1 MNTNS
6 LQTYL
11 VGGAVR
17 DGLLNL
23 PIKEKDWVV
32 TGSSPED
39 MTRLRFKPVGKD
51 FPVFL
56 HPQTGEEYA
65 LARTERKSGH
75 GYQGFTFF
83 TGPEVSLED
92 DLQRRDLTIN
102 AIAKAGNG
110 ELVDPYQGRKDLEN
124 RILRHVSPSFI
135 EDPLRVLRVCR
146 FAARFHHLGF
156 RLANETLSLMR
167 QISVSGELH
176 YLTPERVWQECQ
188 KALGT
193 ENPDVFFTRLRDCG
207 ALKEVFPEIDALFG
221 VPQPEK
227 YHPEIDT
234 GLHTLKA
241 LQIAATMTDNLHCR
255 FAVLVHDLGKAKTPS
270 EYWPKHHGHEALG
283 APVVEQLTKR
293 LGASKAYARLGT
305 LVCKW
310 HLQSH
315 RAMELKAETLIK
327 LFNALDVWRRP
338 QTLEDFLIC
347 CEADARG
354 RTGLEEKAYPQAN
367 HLRQAY
373 HLAAGVSADT
383 FSSEGLSGKALGNAI
398 EKRRLALLAD
408 FQAGQK
414 KRAMNEWSD

>member
-1 MNTNS
+1 MNTNH

-17 DGLLNL
+17 DHLLNL
-23 PIKEKDWVV
+23 EVREKDWVV
-32 TGSSPED
+32 TGSSPKEMID
-39 MTRLRFKPVGKD
+39 LGFKPVGKD

-83 TGPEVSLED
+83 TGPEVRLED
-92 DLQRRDLTIN
+92 DLKRRDLTIN
-102 AIAKAGNG
+102 AIAQTESG
-110 ELVDPYQGRKDLEN
+110 ELIDPYDGRKDIEN
-124 RILRHVSPSFI
+124 RVLRHVSQSFV

-167 QISVSGELH
+167 QISISGELQ

-193 ENPDVFFTRLRDCG
+193 KNPEVFFSLLRECG
-207 ALKEVFPEIDALFG
+207 ALKAAFPEVDVLFG

-234 GLHTLKA
+234 GLHTLKT
-241 LQIAATMTDNLHCR
+241 LEVAASLTTDLHCR
-255 FAVLVHDLGKAKTPS
+255 FAALVHDLGKGKTPS
-270 EYWPKHHGHEALG
+270 KYWPKHHGHEGLG
-283 APVVEQLTKR
+283 VAVVEQLAKR
-293 LGASKAYARLGT
+293 LGISKAYSRLGV
-305 LVCKW
+305 LVSKW
-310 HLQSH
+310 HLHSH
-315 RAMELKAETLIK
+315 RARELKPETLMK

-367 HLRQAY
+367 YLRQAY
-373 HLAAGVSADT
+373 ALIAEVGADT
-383 FSSEGLSGKALGNAI
+383 FKDDGLSGKALGEAI
-398 EKRRLALLAD
+398 EKRRLDLLAD
-408 FQAGQK
+408 FQATQ
-414 KRAMNEWSD
+414 NQS